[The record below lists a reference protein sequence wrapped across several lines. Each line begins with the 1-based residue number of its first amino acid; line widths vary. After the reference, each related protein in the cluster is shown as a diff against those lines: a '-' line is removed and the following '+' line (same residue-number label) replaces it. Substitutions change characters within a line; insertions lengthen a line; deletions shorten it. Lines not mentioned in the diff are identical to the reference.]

1 MPYGG
6 ELEMRRLDD
15 LYQQAGRSCPERT
28 GKNENSLEVL
38 GFSIDA
44 FKVSRI
50 LPKAISMFFFS
61 HRYPWDYHGLV
72 LGTNA
77 SETPCVYTTHRS
89 VPPSLPYALVLCL
102 PRHAASWPT
111 VHHSCLPCL
120 FPDLHGATHFVT
132 FPML

>member
-1 MPYGG
+1 MIFTS
-6 ELEMRRLDD
+6 RL
-15 LYQQAGRSCPERT
+15 AGVALRGT

-38 GFSIDA
+38 GFSIDT

-50 LPKAISMFFFS
+50 LPKSISMFFFS

-77 SETPCVYTTHRS
+77 SETPCVYTTYRS
-89 VPPSLPYALVLCL
+89 VPPSLPFALVLCL

-111 VHHSCLPCL
+111 VHHGCLPCL
-120 FPDLHGATHFVT
+120 PPPISMVLPT
-132 FPML
+132 L